1 MTAKKN
7 EQILIYQA
15 ANGEL
20 LVRLDANKET
30 IWLSLDQIALLF
42 ERDKSVVSRHL
53 RNIFIEGELDR
64 DGVVAKIATTAAD
77 GKKYQV
83 EHYNLD
89 VIISIGYRVN
99 GKKATDFRKW
109 ATNILRSHLTEG
121 YTINKSR
128 IVTNYTA
135 FLRAV
140 DDIKALL
147 PENTR
152 VDNTDILELVSV
164 FAETWF
170 SLDAYDRD
178 ALVTEGVTKE
188 SVVITTEELSRAL
201 VEFKKV
207 LIQKG
212 EASELFASERD
223 RGSFAGIIGNVF
235 QSFAG
240 DDLYPSIE
248 EKAAHLLYFI
258 IKNHP
263 FADGNKRSGAYVF
276 IWFLSR
282 THILDKDRLTPTA
295 LTALTLLIAESDPKD
310 KERMVG
316 LVLQILRKV

>member
-7 EQILIYQA
+7 EQTLIYQA

-20 LVRLDANKET
+20 LVHLDADKET
-30 IWLSLDQIALLF
+30 IWLSLDQIGLLF

-53 RNIFIEGELDR
+53 RNIFSEGELDR
-64 DGVVAKIATTAAD
+64 DWVVAIFATTAAD

-89 VIISIGYRVN
+89 VIISIWYRVN
-99 GKKATDFRKW
+99 SKKATDFRKW
-109 ATNILRSHLTEG
+109 ATKILRSHLTDG

-128 IVTNYTA
+128 IATNYEA

-140 DDIKALL
+140 DDIRALL

-152 VDNTDILELVSV
+152 VENMDILELVSI

-178 ALVTEGVTKE
+178 VLATEGVTKE
-188 SVVITTEELSRAL
+188 SVVITTEELSKAL
-201 VEFKKV
+201 TEFKSV

-223 RGSFAGIIGNVF
+223 QWSFAGIIGNVF
-235 QSFAG
+235 QSFAWE
-240 DDLYPSIE
+240 DLYPSIE

-263 FADGNKRSGAYVF
+263 FADGNKRSGAYAF

-295 LTALTLLIAESDPKD
+295 LTALTLLIAESDPRD

-316 LVLQILRKV
+316 LVLQILRKI